1 VSDPEA
7 QLIQAGYRD
16 GVVLRGVYTALV
28 RAEGLA
34 AVVFANPSCVQL
46 VFAHGSVG
54 LVLPMPTS
62 RALDA
67 ARALLDRADG
77 RPVEI
82 VVVGDAHEEAAAVRA
97 LCAASGDAAWSWV
110 RSDGSRWVFDH
121 HDQPVLADDLP
132 GPDAPLAS
140 AFAHPLPAPGPD
152 DWASLRALTAT
163 AASEIADVIQ
173 FQAAT
178 SGRTPWVTRVLL
190 GLIVAVFG
198 IELLYG
204 ADPSV
209 AVLRRLGGLDPQ
221 ALRDGAWWLVASPTF
236 LHGDLMHL
244 AFNGAALYQLGRRVE
259 PVLGSAWF
267 VLVYGAAGVAG
278 ALASALHLP
287 DGGVSVG
294 ASGAIWGL
302 FAAEAAWVWGPGSPL
317 PALSRRSAR
326 RGLGGALVMNL
337 FVSFLP
343 NVDWAAHFGGGAIG
357 GLVALAAVRLRD
369 DARAT
374 TPVRALAAGMVALYL
389 SALAAAMVA
398 AVQA

>member
-1 VSDPEA
+1 MSDPEA
-7 QLIQAGYRD
+7 QLTSAGYHD
-16 GVVLRGVYTALV
+16 GVALRGVYTALI

-34 AVVFANPSCVQL
+34 AVLFANPACVQL
-46 VFAHGSVG
+46 AFAHGSVG
-54 LVLPMPTS
+54 LVLSMPTS
-62 RALDA
+62 RALSG

-82 VVVGDAHEEAAAVRA
+82 VVVGDALDEAAAVRA
-97 LCAASGDAAWSWV
+97 LCASSGGATWSWV
-110 RSDGSRWVFDH
+110 RSDGSRWAFDR

-140 AFAHPLPAPGPD
+140 AFAYPLPSPGPD

-163 AASEIADVIQ
+163 AATEIADVIR
-173 FQAAT
+173 FQSAT

-190 GLIVAVFG
+190 ALIVAVFG

-236 LHGDLMHL
+236 LHGDLVHL
-244 AFNGAALYQLGRRVE
+244 AFNGMALYQLGRRVE

-302 FAAEAAWVWGPGSPL
+302 FAAEAALVWAPGSPL
-317 PALSRRSAR
+317 PALSRRSAK

-343 NVDWAAHFGGGAIG
+343 NVDWAAHFGGGLVG
-357 GLVALAAVRLRD
+357 GGVALVALRLRED
-369 DARAT
+369 PRASAPAR
-374 TPVRALAAGMVALYL
+374 VVAAAMIALYL
-389 SALAAAMVA
+389 CALAAALLA
-398 AVQA
+398 AAL